1 MVQVYTCNHKN
12 VRWFIIDGW
21 GTKHAFVV
29 ADFRPLPCLE
39 NAMRIIS
46 DSLLPSLKGNEC
58 SVLAE
63 LNTMMANSK
72 RVVTNSW
79 WMVSYSGW
87 VMTHLRHMV
96 SNTVRKVST
105 DCVIFRPI
113 CIQTTIATTHKS
125 WTTSID
131 LLTWILI
138 PTYRNQEAESQI
150 HTNMLLTTI
159 LEETDSDN

>member
-29 ADFRPLPCLE
+29 AHFRPLPCLE

-63 LNTMMANSK
+63 LNTMMANSWW
-72 RVVTNSW
+72 VMANSW
-79 WMVSYSGW
+79 WMVSYSRW

-96 SNTVRKVST
+96 SNTVRKVSI
-105 DCVIFRPI
+105 DCVIF
-113 CIQTTIATTHKS
+113 
-125 WTTSID
+125 
-131 LLTWILI
+131 
-138 PTYRNQEAESQI
+138 
-150 HTNMLLTTI
+150 
-159 LEETDSDN
+159 